1 MGQGVMRLT
10 GVPWVIYI
18 SLLPPRLN
26 LEASQPS
33 GLGPRA
39 LPAELWAWQ
48 PPEDL
53 ESDLDQAPA

>member
-1 MGQGVMRLT
+1 MGNIDLFVA
-10 GVPWVIYI
+10 
-18 SLLPPRLN
+18 PRLN

-33 GLGPRA
+33 GLGPQA